1 VSSERRKARPLVLAE
16 GEEHISMAQESRPV
30 SHEAQVEALRTLVAA
45 VTASRDGDKPEAGL
59 APGLL
64 DVLDGLEPRE
74 SALVSE
80 LLMSIAFRAGGQ
92 VSERYPFIEFAIH
105 LGRAAL
111 GDSEDGAD
119 PARFLQSRLP
129 DWDVM
134 EPALRT
140 MRRHGRRWWSR
151 NSEGDPAELLQA
163 YALGAAQLA
172 CLSHAD
178 QENGRLAASGLLFTA
193 AAQILTLRKIED
205 PATWERD
212 PDRD

>member
-1 VSSERRKARPLVLAE
+1 MAI
-16 GEEHISMAQESRPV
+16 EHRPV
-30 SHEAQVEALRTLVAA
+30 SAEAQVEALRTLVAA
-45 VTASRDGDKPEAGL
+45 ITATREGVSPEEGL

-80 LLMSIAFRAGGQ
+80 LLMSIAFRAGSQ

-111 GDSEDGAD
+111 GDEEAGGD
-119 PARFLQSRLP
+119 PADFLKERLP
-129 DWDVM
+129 AWDVM

-140 MRRHGRRWWSR
+140 MRRHGRRWWQR
-151 NSEGDPAELLQA
+151 NSAGDPVELLQA

-172 CLSHAD
+172 CLSHTDREA
-178 QENGRLAASGLLFTA
+178 GRLTASGLLFTA

-205 PATWERD
+205 LTGDEQV
-212 PDRD
+212 

>member
-1 VSSERRKARPLVLAE
+1 LLKPLAE
-16 GEEHISMAQESRPV
+16 GKEQIHMAKDYRPV
-30 SHEAQVEALRTLVAA
+30 SAEAQVEALRTLVAA
-45 VTASRDGDKPEAGL
+45 VTATREGASPEENL

-80 LLMSIAFRAGGQ
+80 LLMSIAFRAGSQ

-111 GDSEDGAD
+111 GDDETGSD
-119 PARFLQSRLP
+119 PSGFLKDRLP
-129 DWDVM
+129 NWDVM

-140 MRRHGRRWWSR
+140 MRRHGRRWWQR
-151 NSEGDPAELLQA
+151 NSDGDPVELLQA

-178 QENGRLAASGLLFTA
+178 QDEGRLTASGLLFTA

-205 PATWERD
+205 LSGGDDAA
-212 PDRD
+212 

>member
-1 VSSERRKARPLVLAE
+1 
-16 GEEHISMAQESRPV
+16 MAKDYRPV
-30 SHEAQVEALRTLVAA
+30 SAEAQVEALRTLVAA
-45 VTASRDGDKPEAGL
+45 VTATREGASPEENL

-80 LLMSIAFRAGGQ
+80 LLMSIAFRAGSQ

-111 GDSEDGAD
+111 GDDEAGSD
-119 PARFLQSRLP
+119 PSGFLK
-129 DWDVM
+129 

-140 MRRHGRRWWSR
+140 MRRHGRRWWQR
-151 NSEGDPAELLQA
+151 NSDGDPVELLQA

-178 QENGRLAASGLLFTA
+178 QEEGRLTASGLLFTA

-205 PATWERD
+205 LSGSDDAP
-212 PDRD
+212 

>member
-1 VSSERRKARPLVLAE
+1 
-16 GEEHISMAQESRPV
+16 MAKDYRPV
-30 SHEAQVEALRTLVAA
+30 SAEAQVEALRTLVAA
-45 VTASRDGDKPEAGL
+45 VTATREGASPEENL

-80 LLMSIAFRAGGQ
+80 LLMSIAFRAGSQ

-111 GDSEDGAD
+111 GDDETGSD
-119 PARFLQSRLP
+119 PSGFLKDRLP
-129 DWDVM
+129 NWDVM

-140 MRRHGRRWWSR
+140 MRRHGRRWQR
-151 NSEGDPAELLQA
+151 NSDGDPVELLQA

-178 QENGRLAASGLLFTA
+178 QDQGRLTASGLLFTA

-205 PATWERD
+205 LSGSDEQV
-212 PDRD
+212 